1 MENRNEFQFVPC
13 QCGKT
18 LRLKISKDDYGKKVI
33 VTCRNCNKEH
43 EITIMTLDARGNTVN
58 TDFKEMK
65 PHIETLADK
74 LNKGIEDLG
83 REKDIAVLRKLFADK
98 GFTLDLTIAISIS
111 KLKSKPVT
119 ETSEAKA
126 DAEFL
131 GKMNI
136 KYD

>member
-33 VTCRNCNKEH
+33 VTCRNCTKEQ
-43 EITIMTLDARGNTVN
+43 EITIMALDARGNSVN
-58 TDFKEMK
+58 VDLEEMK

-83 REKDIAVLRKLFADK
+83 RDKDIAVLRKLFADK
-98 GFTLDLTIAISIS
+98 GFALDLTIAICIS
-111 KLKSKPVT
+111 KLKSKLAT
-119 ETSEAKA
+119 ETPEAKA

-131 GKMNI
+131 SKMNI